1 MKRKGIISAFL
12 TLFFLITQIGTLSV
26 QAEVVSDTSLLEISK
41 TISNESIRVGETF
54 QSEYTITPQN
64 IPVSAINEQNNKEK
78 EIVLVID
85 TSGSMNE
92 NMVDSQGKTSTRLS
106 IMKSVANNFIT
117 KFKDNKN
124 VKISLVDFN
133 NYASVIFDMNN
144 ISTTSGQSEDV
155 ALTEDN
161 IEGICDE
168 LGIDVYNNIYCL
180 YRQTKSG
187 KYGYHKYSMYMRDNN
202 KNLYFYPDKLYVKI
216 GSEYI
221 QVLNKSDLIR
231 EFNIDNSKL
240 GDMNITS
247 KINNLIANGGTNI
260 GDGLRK
266 AKYAFSS
273 TNSAEKYIILMSD
286 GFPTAFSGEKGTVSY
301 YPNGEATGEIIYGSE
316 NTPKS
321 QWNHT
326 NFSSI
331 TSYVPKVSGDDK
343 TTFAVYYNKNGQAVD
358 YDNRALD
365 YSKVIASTIG
375 DTDIKTYVVG
385 FSNGTNSDKLQ
396 AIADSAKGDYYS
408 AADAEAIN
416 NVYNNIATEI
426 KSDLKGETYFE
437 EILPEGIEVV
447 KDSLP
452 SWISLSADKRTLR
465 GTLNFDYTLDD
476 TRQFYK
482 PLGTMPVEFT
492 IELKG
497 ITPGKVTLA
506 PNSTSYVNL
515 NIKDKEGTM
524 VKNSKKYFSSKD
536 INIFKELSILEVQP
550 SHRADSFEL
559 DNSIFG
565 SNSQCYKILN
575 ITQMSM
581 PEFISNIEKINGKYD
596 LVYIGDKVVNNIDYS
611 ALGAKP
617 TKIPPKASNGSFM
630 ANGSYSTEYYSENDI
645 TNKRAL
651 ELEEFINSGQLT
663 IFNNKIF
670 NNTFKNTKLYNNF
683 QKYSNNRYSN
693 FKTVDS
699 FEYLTSNLAQWY
711 NQAAKRPELNI
722 INSPN
727 QYDGTEASY
736 QANKLLEFKFDLY
749 NSNRINGASNLMD
762 IKLYLDINGDGL
774 FKEAEMVKR
783 LSEKVNGDEYLFD
796 YRMDTTFTGL
806 MPWKLE
812 IVDLV
817 NNSKSFFEGAT
828 AFRGDPLNVRVL
840 QLTPTNNGL
849 NIGTQLKVPLYKTG
863 EYNIITTNMTL
874 NDFDTKYPNDVNG
887 KKTYLNGNYDMIIL
901 GFGDSFTSGD
911 LKNPVAIQAIKD
923 FIATGQSVMFTHD
936 TMHYN
941 VNRTS
946 GDTLNLT
953 NYFRDI
959 IGQSRYKDD
968 FNPTEA
974 NPSIDVV
981 NADGSI
987 SKLGG
992 EKIPHDPLP
1001 PSATKSLGFTIPILG
1016 KAESKNDHIH
1026 STESNKL
1033 NTGLITQYPYV
1044 LADNFTITDTHNQYF
1059 QLNLED
1065 ENVIP
1070 WFTIKGS
1077 NLDQYDG
1084 RNYYYTYTKGNITYS
1099 GTGHQTPT
1107 SVEEHKLFINTIIKA
1122 SRGANHA
1129 PTLEVINLQQGQ
1141 NVSKAQE
1148 YLQFSFM
1155 ASDMDKN
1162 DILSGNVF
1170 INNTEVMTYAPGVIK
1185 SGQYVNVSISKN
1197 KINQIVGEENN
1208 FTIKLAVKDQKNAMI
1223 SQAINVNYVDT
1234 PTIELSFEGT
1244 KDYLVGDIA
1253 NVKLKAI
1260 ATNRNSNISTEL
1272 QNVSVTTGITDGQAQ
1287 PITNG
1292 GLELTSTSQWN
1303 IGSIPLAP
1311 KSTSQEVSKQF
1322 TFRANAEGAYIVNNN
1337 LSYKISNLAIG
1348 NQVVRY
1354 TYPISVRSSTID
1366 VKVLKPNGSV
1376 FAPTEVTINDLTRNT
1391 TEKVTTNAAGI
1402 ATLVNKPSGRYT
1414 FSIAAPKGYEVVE
1427 GANKTIEVSYNNYRP
1442 TVSFQIRDNKAPS
1455 GVISYSTTELTNG
1468 NVIATLTTDEPVTI
1482 RNNAGNSSYTF
1493 EENGEFTFYFV
1504 DSDGNEGSVTANVT
1518 NIDKT
1523 PPTATVHY
1531 TTLPNG
1537 HVLATLL
1544 PSEQVVME
1552 DSTGVI
1558 ETDGNFTHEFESPGE
1573 FTFKFKDL
1581 AGNSGTALAKVE
1593 GQLRIVKQ
1601 GLFIN
1606 GKIVESPQSETNVVN
1621 TLKTSFAV
1629 EFEVFDNNLNVD
1641 FSTDT
1646 SISNYEYTLYRVENN
1661 NLVQPEG
1668 GTVNITSGSS
1678 TNRILSK
1685 SNLNYSHYILV
1696 YKIKFN
1702 LDTSRG
1708 TVKVNNSTKINNFEA
1723 LNRVINVIPLPI
1735 IE

>member
-1 MKRKGIISAFL
+1 MKKKRIISAFL
-12 TLFFLITQIGTLSV
+12 TLIFLITQIGTLSA
-26 QAEVVSDTSLLEISK
+26 QAVVVVADTSLLEISK

-54 QSEYTITPQN
+54 QGEYTITPQN
-64 IPVSAINEQNNKEK
+64 IPVWAVNGQSNKEK

-92 NMVDSQGKTSTRLS
+92 NMVDSQGKTSTRLA
-106 IMKSVANNFIT
+106 IMKNVANKFIT
-117 KFKDNKN
+117 KFKDSKN

-144 ISTTSGQSEDV
+144 ISTNSGQSEDE

-161 IEGICDE
+161 IERVCNE
-168 LGIDVYNNIYCL
+168 LGIDVYKDIYCL
-180 YRQTKSG
+180 YKQTRSG

-202 KNLYFYPDKLYVKI
+202 KNLYFYPDKLYVKS
-216 GSEYI
+216 GNEYI
-221 QVLNKSDLIR
+221 PVLKKSDLIR
-231 EFNIDNSKL
+231 VFNIDSSKL

-266 AKYAFSS
+266 ARYTLSS
-273 TNSAEKYIILMSD
+273 TNNAEKYIVLMSD
-286 GFPTAFSGEKGTVSY
+286 GFPTAFSAEKGTVNY
-301 YPNGEATGEIIYGSE
+301 YPNGESTGEVIYGSE

-331 TSYVPKVSGDDK
+331 TSYVPKVTGDDK
-343 TTFAVYYNKNGQAVD
+343 TTFAVYYNKNGQAID

-365 YSKVIASTIG
+365 YSKNIASIIG
-375 DTDIKTYVVG
+375 TTDIKTYVVG

-396 AIADSAKGDYYS
+396 AIADSAEGDYYS
-408 AADAEAIN
+408 AADAQAIN

-426 KSDLKGETYFE
+426 KSDLKGDIYFE
-437 EILPEGIEVV
+437 ETLPEGIEVV

-452 SWISLSADKRTLR
+452 SWITLSADKRTIR
-465 GTLNFDYTLDD
+465 GSLNFDYALDD
-476 TRQFYK
+476 TTQFYK
-482 PLGTMPVEFT
+482 PLGTIPVEFT
-492 IELKG
+492 VELRG
-497 ITPGKVTLA
+497 ITPGKVALA
-506 PNSTSYVNL
+506 SNSSSYVNL
-515 NIKDKEGTM
+515 NIKDKEGTI
-524 VKNSKKYFSSKD
+524 VKNSKKYFSSNY
-536 INIFKELSILEVQP
+536 INIFKELNILEVQP
-550 SHRADSFEL
+550 SHRTDSFEL

-581 PEFISNIEKINGKYD
+581 TEFISSIEKINGEYD
-596 LVYIGDKVVNNIDYS
+596 IVYIGDKVVNNLDYS

-617 TKIPPKASNGSFM
+617 TKIPPKNGNTFM
-630 ANGSYSTEYYSENDI
+630 ANDSYSTEYYSENDI

-651 ELEEFINSGQLT
+651 ELEEFIESGQLT
-663 IFNNKIF
+663 IFNSRIF
-670 NNTFKNTKLYNNF
+670 NNNFKNTKLYSNF
-683 QKYSNNRYSN
+683 EKYSNNRYSN
-693 FKTVDS
+693 FKTMDS
-699 FEYLTSNLAQWY
+699 IQPLVTNIVQWY
-711 NQAAKRPELNI
+711 NQAMKRPELNM

-727 QYDGTEASY
+727 QYNGTEASY

-749 NSNRINGASNLMD
+749 NSNRTNGASNLMD

-774 FKEAEMVKR
+774 FKETEMVKR

-796 YRMDTTFTGL
+796 YRMDATFTGL

-812 IVDLV
+812 IVDLA

-863 EYNIITTNMTL
+863 EYNITTTNMTL

-901 GFGDSFTSGD
+901 GFGDSFISGD
-911 LKNPVAIQAIKD
+911 LKNPVAIQAVKD

-946 GDTLNLT
+946 GDTLKLT

-959 IGQSRYKDD
+959 IGQSRYKDN

-974 NPSIDVV
+974 NPSMDVL
-981 NADGSI
+981 NADGSTT
-987 SKLGG
+987 KLGG

-1016 KAESKNDHIH
+1016 KAENKNDHIH
-1026 STESNKL
+1026 STETNKL

-1070 WFTIKGS
+1070 WFTIKGN

-1099 GTGHQTPT
+1099 GTGHKTPT

-1129 PTLEVINLQQGQ
+1129 PTLEVVNLQQGQ

-1170 INNTEVMTYAPGVIK
+1170 INDTEVMNYAPGVIK

-1197 KINQIVGEENN
+1197 KINQIVGEGNN
-1208 FTIKLAVKDQKNAMI
+1208 FTIKLTAKDQKNAMI
-1223 SQAINVNYVDT
+1223 SKIINVNYVDT

-1244 KDYLVGDIA
+1244 KDYLVGDVA

-1272 QNVSVTTGITDGQAQ
+1272 QNIRVITGITDGQAQ

-1303 IGSIPLAP
+1303 IGNISLAP
-1311 KSTSQEVSKQF
+1311 KSTSQEVSKEF
-1322 TFRANAEGAYIVNNN
+1322 TFRASAEGAYIVNNN
-1337 LSYKISNLAIG
+1337 LSYSISNLAIG
-1348 NQVVRY
+1348 NQVGSY

-1366 VKVLKPNGSV
+1366 VRVLKPNGSV
-1376 FAPTEVTINDLTRNT
+1376 FAPTEVTVNDLIRNT

-1414 FSIAAPKGYEVVE
+1414 FSITAPKGYEVVE
-1427 GANKTIEVSYNNYRP
+1427 GASKTIEVSYSNYRP
-1442 TVSFQIRDNKAPS
+1442 TVSFQVRDNKAPS

-1468 NVIATLTTDEPVTI
+1468 NVIATLIPDEVVTI

-1493 EENGEFTFYFV
+1493 EENGEFTFSFV
-1504 DSDGNEGSVTANVT
+1504 DNDGNEGSVTANVT

-1531 TTLPNG
+1531 TTLPSG

-1544 PSEQVVME
+1544 PSEKVVME

-1558 ETDGNFTHEFESPGE
+1558 ELDGSFTHEFATPGE

-1593 GQLRIVKQ
+1593 GQLKIVRQ

-1621 TLKTSFAV
+1621 TLKTSFAI

-1646 SISNYEYTLYRVENN
+1646 SISNFEYTLYRVENN

-1678 TNRILSK
+1678 GNRILSK
-1685 SNLNYSHYILV
+1685 NNLNYAHYILV
-1696 YKIKFN
+1696 YKMKFN

-1708 TVKVNNSTKINNFEA
+1708 KVKVNNSTKINNFEA
-1723 LNRVINVIPLPI
+1723 SNSINVIPLPI
-1735 IE
+1735 LQ